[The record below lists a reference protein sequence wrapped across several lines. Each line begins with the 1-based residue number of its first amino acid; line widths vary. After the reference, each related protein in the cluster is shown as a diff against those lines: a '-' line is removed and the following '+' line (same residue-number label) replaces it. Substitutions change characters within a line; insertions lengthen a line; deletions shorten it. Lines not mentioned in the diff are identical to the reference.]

1 MSERVQDVGAA
12 REGDEER
19 VVPDLPSVGE
29 SRPKTQAEALRR
41 AVADAVGAP
50 PVDRPEAAGRVNALL
65 ATFVPM
71 DANGRLLLE
80 LLGSNAFE
88 GLTDANGVECRRE
101 AVRALLRIGFPWALE
116 VEPETLAWF
125 RKAESSGRRT
135 RWVVALLLLAALVG
149 GGAFLVVTRAVAPI
163 EDAEPLPLPP
173 DHGVKATGTPL
184 PHFQTSTPPRPRAVP
199 VTPSPQGYGY

>member
-1 MSERVQDVGAA
+1 MVAMSERVQDVGAA

-29 SRPKTQAEALRR
+29 SRPKSQAEALRR
-41 AVADAVGAP
+41 AVAEAIGAP
-50 PVDRPEAAGRVNALL
+50 AVDRAEAAGRVNALL

-135 RWVVALLLLAALVG
+135 RWVVALLLLGALVG
-149 GGAFLVVTRAVAPI
+149 GGAFWAATQTDEPPPSTQPVPFSIDQPPGTRPGDPGRPAV
-163 EDAEPLPLPP
+163 LPP
-173 DHGVKATGTPL
+173 K
-184 PHFQTSTPPRPRAVP
+184 
-199 VTPSPQGYGY
+199 GY